1 MIRNAPQIRSCSAA
15 RQCPP
20 VCRAA
25 YKYSAHVQCARAMC
39 ICGRILHMRQ
49 DTAYA
54 AGDCI
59 CGRRLHMRQDTAYAA
74 GVCICGRTL
83 HMRQDTAY
91 AAGDCIC
98 GRRLHM
104 QQDARLTLV
113 VSPVSCLLSRLT
125 VRGLLLSTYA
135 YSVQRTNIAR
145 TCNMHEAY
153 SCRGLLSCL
162 LSRLTLRGL
171 LLSAYAAGYGA
182 YSCRAQADGGRV
194 AT

>member
-1 MIRNAPQIRSCSAA
+1 
-15 RQCPP
+15 
-20 VCRAA
+20 
-25 YKYSAHVQCARAMC
+25 
-39 ICGRILHMRQ
+39 
-49 DTAYA
+49 
-54 AGDCI
+54 
-59 CGRRLHMRQDTAYAA
+59 MRQDTAYAA

-98 GRRLHM
+98 GRTLHM

-125 VRGLLLSTYA
+125 VRGLLLSAYA

-194 AT
+194 ATGNWGCGVFGGDVILKAVVQMMAAAHVGKTPEHSRTFQPTRECPSTLKRIL